1 MEFITV
7 EQFKEQSKEVQK
19 VFLDWYNFDK
29 YDLFYLKWEGAEK
42 KWGATEEIVSGATL
56 NRHLKHLKRANSNI
70 INTIPLFTEG
80 QLRKFIED
88 KSNGIVKLIQWHIE
102 DSQISKRGYAI
113 DILRKNEYHVTYHY
127 KDLGEDLLQAYW
139 KVACMIAK
147 EELNEI

>member
-7 EQFKEQSKEVQK
+7 EQFQEQPVEVQK
-19 VFLDWYNFDK
+19 VFLDWWRVNRTDADLVLLKTGRDK
-29 YDLFYLKWEGAEK
+29 FKLQ
-42 KWGATEEIVSGATL
+42 
-56 NRHLKHLKRANSNI
+56 I
-70 INTIPLFTEG
+70 INNIDMVCVENDEITPLFTEG

-127 KDLGEDLLQAYW
+127 KDLGEDLLKAYW
-139 KVACMIAK
+139 KVACSVAK
-147 EELNEI
+147 EEVDG

>member
-7 EQFKEQSKEVQK
+7 EQFKEQSIEIQK
-19 VFLDWYNFDK
+19 VFLDWWKPSVGDLYCNEFLINFEGDK
-29 YDLFYLKWEGAEK
+29 IQKLEVVTNITDINYIKDVSEFLCVLL
-42 KWGATEEIVSGATL
+42 TES
-56 NRHLKHLKRANSNI
+56 
-70 INTIPLFTEG
+70 
-80 QLRKFIED
+80 QLRRFIED
-88 KSNGIVKLIQWHIE
+88 KTNGIVKLIQWHIE

-147 EELNEI
+147 EAVDE

>member
-7 EQFKEQSKEVQK
+7 EQFQEQPVEVQK
-19 VFLDWYNFDK
+19 VFLDWWRVNRTDADLVLLKTGRDK
-29 YDLFYLKWEGAEK
+29 FKLQ
-42 KWGATEEIVSGATL
+42 
-56 NRHLKHLKRANSNI
+56 I
-70 INTIPLFTEG
+70 INNIDMVCVENDEITPLFTEG

-147 EELNEI
+147 EEVDE

>member
-7 EQFKEQSKEVQK
+7 EQFKEQPVEVQE

-88 KSNGIVKLIQWHIE
+88 KTGGKVDASFNGETYTVYSNEDFGLIIKMYE
-102 DSQISKRGYAI
+102 DI
-113 DILRKNEYHVTYHY
+113 DS
-127 KDLGEDLLQAYW
+127 DLLQAYW
-139 KVACMIAK
+139 KVACMVAK
-147 EELNEI
+147 EGLNG

>member
-19 VFLDWYNFDK
+19 VFLDW
-29 YDLFYLKWEGAEK
+29 
-42 KWGATEEIVSGATL
+42 WGANLSDFDLIGYIGNSTAYKECFPSLVRNVAIVCFEMGIEIA
-56 NRHLKHLKRANSNI
+56 
-70 INTIPLFTEG
+70 PLFTEG

-127 KDLGEDLLQAYW
+127 KDLGDDLLEAYW

-147 EELNEI
+147 EEVDE

>member
-7 EQFKEQSKEVQK
+7 EQFKEQPKEVQE

-88 KSNGIVKLIQWHIE
+88 KLNIKAQFSIHFLTLNYVMITDE
-102 DSQISKRGYAI
+102 DSDKVWVHTGT
-113 DILRKNEYHVTYHY
+113 N
-127 KDLGEDLLQAYW
+127 DLLQAYW

-147 EELNEI
+147 EEIK

>member
-7 EQFKEQSKEVQK
+7 EQFKEQPKEVQK
-19 VFLDWYNFDK
+19 VFLDWWKPSVGDIFIFNTDE
-29 YDLFYLKWEGAEK
+29 YDN
-42 KWGATEEIVSGATL
+42 SD
-56 NRHLKHLKRANSNI
+56 SNI
-70 INTIPLFTEG
+70 GVLGSIKQINITRRSKGKYRIPLFTEG

-147 EELNEI
+147 EEVDE

>member
-19 VFLDWYNFDK
+19 VFLDWWK
-29 YDLFYLKWEGAEK
+29 
-42 KWGATEEIVSGATL
+42 
-56 NRHLKHLKRANSNI
+56 SNI
-70 INTIPLFTEG
+70 SEVDLIGYIGKSKAYEECFPSLVRNINIKCFEIGIEIAPLFTEG

-147 EELNEI
+147 EEVDE